1 MVRILKGL
9 TFLLPVMVVAV
20 GVVGVAWV
28 DQTLQ
33 NILTKVFYAYA
44 AILAAG
50 VGLLVLFI
58 LWQLTK
64 AGLYILLGTKIT
76 KDTE

>member
-9 TFLLPVMVVAV
+9 TFLLPVMVAAV

-50 VGLLVLFI
+50 VGLLILFI

-64 AGLYILLGTKIT
+64 AGLYILLGTKTT
-76 KDTE
+76 KDPE